1 MIKYVSSLSPDFAP
15 FPDPL
20 SLSNRSSTTNLPTS
34 ANVDFLDP
42 NSGHRFFA
50 VALNTYSG
58 KDAEGTV
65 FEKFHYYT
73 AQHYASPLFL
83 TYSAGDILGFYQIQG
98 RGPYDSHAWV
108 VVRKRHWNSVQG
120 S

>member
-1 MIKYVSSLSPDFAP
+1 
-15 FPDPL
+15 
-20 SLSNRSSTTNLPTS
+20 LPTS
-34 ANVDFLDP
+34 ANVDFLD

-65 FEKFHYYT
+65 FEKFPIVCAVPDSDRFQKFPLLHSS
-73 AQHYASPLFL
+73 ASLFL

-108 VVRKRHWNSVQG
+108 VVRASSSDQRIG
-120 S
+120 T